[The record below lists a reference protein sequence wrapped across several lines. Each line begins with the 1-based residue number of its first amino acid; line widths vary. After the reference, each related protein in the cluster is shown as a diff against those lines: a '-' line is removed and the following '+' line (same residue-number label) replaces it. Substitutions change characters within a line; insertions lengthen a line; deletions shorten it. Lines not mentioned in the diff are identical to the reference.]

1 IDDLRMRRFDRG
13 KIRRAAVGL
22 KEAVHHGVAAAGGQI
37 QRQAF
42 AAAGLVQLREHVA
55 AVGVA
60 AVDLV
65 DDDDPAQ
72 LALARELH
80 EALRE
85 RVDAVHGTDHDGHRL
100 HRLEHRQRLAEEV
113 RIAGRVDEVDV
124 DAVEVEAA
132 DRGVERVLQAPPC
145 GSKSDTVLPRAR
157 LPRLRIAPACSSS
170 VSTSEVLPAP
180 ACPTSAMLRMP
191 DVVYPMADAPRH
203 VGPAPHEHHRY
214 GKSLLRKGCPRL
226 LAARTMQGKMSD
238 FPPDEA
244 RKRRAW
250 QKIQRQLDE
259 ALDASFP

>member
-1 IDDLRMRRFDRG
+1 MQHGIGERFERRAALRALEEEIGMRRDAKRRLVQAEVLEVQRHELLIELHDLVDDLRMRRIDRG
-13 KIRRAAVGL
+13 EIRLAAVGL

-132 DRGVERVLQAPPC
+132 DRGVERVLQAPLLRVEIRHRAAARQA
-145 GSKSDTVLPRAR
+145 SAAADRAR
-157 LPRLRIAPACSSS
+157 L
-170 VSTSEVLPAP
+170 
-180 ACPTSAMLRMP
+180 
-191 DVVYPMADAPRH
+191 
-203 VGPAPHEHHRY
+203 
-214 GKSLLRKGCPRL
+214 
-226 LAARTMQGKMSD
+226 Q
-238 FPPDEA
+238 
-244 RKRRAW
+244 
-250 QKIQRQLDE
+250 QQRLDE
-259 ALDASFP
+259 